1 MNNKFFY
8 KKNNIPLS
16 KIFKTL
22 KLDFI
27 GKDRKIYDI
36 KDLASANSHD
46 ISFMNSNKYFDL
58 LKKTKAKYVITNTRY
73 KNIVDRYCKPILV
86 KNVLPSVA
94 NVTLLFYP
102 KSLDDTFDNN
112 VFTPDQRKYK
122 NIKFGKNVL
131 IGKNVIIGKNTSI
144 GHNTI
149 IESNVEIGD
158 NCEIGNNIV
167 IKYSKIGNNVKILD
181 GSIIGKKGFGFFPDY
196 KKNIRYPHIGIVII
210 GHNSEIGSNN
220 TIDRGSMSDTKIGE
234 NTFIDNQVHI
244 AHNVN
249 VGDNCIITAQ
259 VGFAGSSSLGNK
271 VIIGGQAGISGHL
284 KIGNNVHIGGGS
296 GVVKNIPDNSK
307 VMGYPAKDLRKFL
320 KDNK

>member
-131 IGKNVIIGKNTSI
+131 IGKNVKIRFVKDRP
-144 GHNTI
+144 GH
-149 IESNVEIGD
+149 D
-158 NCEIGNNIV
+158 
-167 IKYSKIGNNVKILD
+167 
-181 GSIIGKKGFGFFPDY
+181 
-196 KKNIRYPHIGIVII
+196 IRYALNSNKIKKKLGWKPKINFSEGIKLTF
-210 GHNSEIGSNN
+210 EWY
-220 TIDRGSMSDTKIGE
+220 TK
-234 NTFIDNQVHI
+234 
-244 AHNVN
+244 
-249 VGDNCIITAQ
+249 
-259 VGFAGSSSLGNK
+259 NK
-271 VIIGGQAGISGHL
+271 NW
-284 KIGNNVHIGGGS
+284 K
-296 GVVKNIPDNSK
+296 
-307 VMGYPAKDLRKFL
+307 
-320 KDNK
+320 